1 MRGGGDAGP
10 RILDEFEPGITG
22 GFSFGFAYSFNYDVS
37 MTMSYQQTFN
47 TNTSFTYT
55 NGESFKAAD
64 QSSGMFSIALGVRVS
79 PETIVNGTL
88 GIGLTEDS
96 PDISLGLSFPLDI
109 LGFGK
114 KKAS

>member
-1 MRGGGDAGP
+1 
-10 RILDEFEPGITG
+10 
-22 GFSFGFAYSFNYDVS
+22 
-37 MTMSYQQTFN
+37 MTMSYQQSFN
-47 TNTSFTYT
+47 MNTSFKYKHVD
-55 NGESFKAAD
+55 GLADEYKAAD
-64 QSSGMFSIALGVRVS
+64 QSSGMFSIALGVRVN

-114 KKAS
+114 KKAK